1 MRLAVAFIFAL
12 GLATAWL
19 PAQDR
24 RRDQIQA
31 AHADALGSMM
41 DQVRDTRIHGD
52 LSVGQFLDRT
62 GTEGQLRE
70 ALRQHALQIGAT
82 RWPNESTC
90 QVQLEVAGRDVAAEL
105 TKIAEQD
112 PARSPLPA
120 EALAKQLAEWDGRTF
135 SASGAAMTPEMAV
148 EVRPGPEQPLWLS
161 VPEADRKAAVQAAQ
175 RDAGRRAVDG
185 LGGVLVSDGKKVNDA
200 LQVLAVRKAIQDW
213 VATRPVVD
221 LRFASDGEVL
231 MTVAAPPEELWGV
244 FRQAVANQNEVP
256 VPQDEAAWQRLHD
269 EVVARLRMPTG
280 RGAISQAPRTNPPP
294 RRALPAQPPRWVWDT
309 IDAAGTAGTDDR
321 FRDAG
326 PAAVQLRL
334 ARMAEDKAR
343 DDLRNR
349 VEALQLGDGRTLGEA
364 ALSDARVAA
373 ALDRSL
379 RRAHVY
385 GVDYDGDRAARVR
398 VGLDLRC
405 VWQELN
411 RR

>member
-1 MRLAVAFIFAL
+1 MRLAVAFISAL
-12 GLATAWL
+12 CLATAWL

-31 AHADALGSMM
+31 AHTDALASMM
-41 DQVRDTRIHGD
+41 DQVRAARIHGD
-52 LSVGQFLDRT
+52 LTVGQFLDRT
-62 GTEGQLRE
+62 GGERQLRE

-105 TKIAEQD
+105 AKIAAQA
-112 PARSPLPA
+112 PAQSPLPA
-120 EALAKQLAEWDGRTF
+120 EALAKQLGDWDGRTF
-135 SASGAAMTPEMAV
+135 SASGAAMTPEMAA

-175 RDAGRRAVDG
+175 RDAGRRAVEG
-185 LGGVLVSDGKKVNDA
+185 LGGVTIADGTSVNDA
-200 LQVLAVRKAIQDW
+200 LQVPAVRKAIQDW

-231 MTVAAPPEELWGV
+231 MTVAAPAEDLWAV

-256 VPQDEAAWQRLHD
+256 VPRDEAAWQRLHD

-280 RGAISQAPRTNPPP
+280 RGALSQAPRTNPPA
-294 RRALPAQPPRWVWDT
+294 RRALPAQPPRWVGEQ
-309 IDAAGTAGTDDR
+309 IDVVGSATADDQ
-321 FRDAG
+321 FRDAS

-334 ARMAEDKAR
+334 ARMAEEKANA
-343 DDLRNR
+343 DLRDR

-364 ALSDARVAA
+364 ARSDPRVAA

-379 RRAHVY
+379 RRAHVF
-385 GVDYDGDRAARVR
+385 GVDYDSDRAARVR